1 VGRPDKA
8 ERMMTMKNTTTRCT
22 LLLLLLAC
30 LSSIAVGQNLSSY
43 VDSRIRANV
52 KARVDQTDPTKQ
64 SSPPAAVDNSTSLV
78 ERSSAPDLLGLGL
91 DFLNL
96 SDASGEKKSAIPK
109 TLSFSAYALKSALSS
124 EDPLDPEIY
133 NANKNWR
140 SVSFTVGYD
149 VPENT
154 NTREP
159 IIGIKWLAYNGRD
172 VSNANNQSEIGKI
185 QGALDSSSREFSR
198 IYDEV
203 RFYLFDALR
212 ARGKLPA
219 GVSTQEDFEGP
230 IADRTEFPKILAI
243 LTDDEKKSIDGIIS
257 KHISAFVNLDT
268 VTKNAV
274 KTIRTRPQLALS
286 FTTTQRKGIRPD
298 EYAGTLTFD
307 KGMGTNSITL
317 NGSFL
322 FKKDFMGKDSKGGKF
337 AAAIH
342 LPLQAFRPL
351 EYKDPLLFSLEAD
364 ATGMTGESPMYRAQ
378 AKLTIPLLP
387 GVEIP
392 ISVSVANRTELIKEQ
407 EVKGKFGFTFD
418 VSKALKALRDNFQ
431 KR

>member
-1 VGRPDKA
+1 
-8 ERMMTMKNTTTRCT
+8 MTIMKNTTTRYA
-22 LLLLLLAC
+22 LLVLLLAC
-30 LSSIAVGQNLSSY
+30 LSSVAVGQNLSRY
-43 VDSRIRANV
+43 VDTRVKATV
-52 KARVDQTDPTKQ
+52 KARIDQTDTTKQ
-64 SSPPAAVDNSTSLV
+64 SSPPAAAGNATSLV

-96 SDASGEKKSAIPK
+96 SDASGEKKAATPK
-109 TLSFSAYALKSALSS
+109 TLTFSAYALKSFLSS

-172 VSNANNQSEIGKI
+172 VSSSANQAEVEKI
-185 QGALDSSSREFSR
+185 QKALDPASVEFAK

-203 RFYLFDALR
+203 RFYLFTALR

-219 GVSTQEDFEGP
+219 SVATQEDFDGT
-230 IADRTEFPKILAI
+230 IGSTTEFPKLLEI
-243 LTDDEKKSIDGIIS
+243 LTDDEKKNIDGIVS

-268 VTKNAV
+268 VTRNAV

-286 FTTTQRKGIRPD
+286 FITTQRKGVRPD
-298 EYAGTLTFD
+298 EYSGTLTFD
-307 KGMGTNSITL
+307 KGIGTNSITL
-317 NGSFL
+317 NGSFV
-322 FKKDFMGKDSKGGKF
+322 FKKKPMGNDSKGGKF
-337 AAAIH
+337 AAAVH
-342 LPLQAFRPL
+342 LPLQAFKPFD
-351 EYKDPLLFSLEAD
+351 YKDPLLFSLEAD
-364 ATGMTGESPMYRAQ
+364 ASGMTGESPMYRAQ
-378 AKLTIPLLP
+378 AKLTIPLMP

-392 ISVSVANRTELIKEQ
+392 ISVSVANRSELVKEQ

-418 VSKALKALRDNFQ
+418 LSKALKALRDNFQ